1 MNDIKI
7 IIFFNNNKYIFVY
20 GRKTSE
26 SRKIISLRATKT
38 LIYSIIT
45 LGAFWIT
52 FYTLIL
58 IKNNFEKNSVKRNF

>member
-1 MNDIKI
+1 MNAIQI
-7 IIFFNNNKYIFVY
+7 IIFYKNNKYIFLY

-45 LGAFWIT
+45 LGAF
-52 FYTLIL
+52 
-58 IKNNFEKNSVKRNF
+58 